1 VKGDEEVQDDEGV
14 LDRDGRWR
22 LGWIGVLIPADGMF
36 FDRDGAAFF
45 GNPFGDELLVLE
57 ICRGVTGFR

>member
-1 VKGDEEVQDDEGV
+1 MKGDEEVQDDEGV

-36 FDRDGAAFF
+36 FD
-45 GNPFGDELLVLE
+45 P
-57 ICRGVTGFR
+57 RGSCVFRKSFR

>member
-1 VKGDEEVQDDEGV
+1 MAAGG
-14 LDRDGRWR
+14 